1 MTNREV
7 GGKWSRVPSLALA
20 AVLMPFAA
28 HAMAPSGAIFTT
40 LSDGSEVNLNQF
52 PSKEDVYLDG
62 GPGPGAPQTAAGL
75 DDGVYVFQVTD
86 PSGKTLLSTDPAA
99 CRRFTVADGIITGVV
114 PAGGCEHLTGL
125 DIDHGATTVQLMP
138 YLDTPN
144 NGGVYKV
151 WATLVEDYLEGCE
164 RQGVLNGLD
173 VVDCGPIS
181 RRSGGVAHGF
191 IPAES
196 KTDNF
201 KVKEGAPREL
211 DVIFVDSC
219 TGNPIDGL
227 SVNWIDTLGASN
239 TKWSVWAPWL
249 LAFHEAHVEN
259 VETGAHQFVIYDQP
273 GCRVRE
279 VAVDDEWMP
288 TSGPQTVDVLAKPSF
303 KSGTIWV
310 YVYCA
315 CD

>member
-1 MTNREV
+1 MTHRDIAKVV
-7 GGKWSRVPSLALA
+7 GASLFVAALVMFPISARA
-20 AVLMPFAA
+20 A
-28 HAMAPSGAIFTT
+28 APSGAIFTT

-86 PSGKTLLSTDPAA
+86 PPGKVLLSTDAA
-99 CRRFTVADGIITGVV
+99 RCRRVTVGGGIITGVV
-114 PAGGCEHLTGL
+114 PAGGCEHLTGV
-125 DIDHGATTVQLMP
+125 DVDHGAATVQLMP

-144 NGGVYKV
+144 RGGVYKV
-151 WATLVEDYLEGCE
+151 WVTLVEDYLEGCA
-164 RQGVLNGLD
+164 RQGVPDGLD

-201 KVKEGAPREL
+201 KVKEGEPREL
-211 DVIFVDSC
+211 DVIFVDRA
-219 TGNPIDGL
+219 TGAPIDGL
-227 SVNWIDTLGASN
+227 AVTWIDTLGASN

-259 VETGAHQFVIYDQP
+259 VETGAHQFVVFDQP
-273 GCRVRE
+273 GCTVAE
-279 VAVDDEWMP
+279 VVVDGEWMP
-288 TSGPQTVDVLAKPSF
+288 QQGPQTVDVLAKPSF
-303 KSGTIWV
+303 KAGTIWV
-310 YVYCA
+310 HVYCR
-315 CD
+315 